1 MRKVISSILLL
12 ILLTGCLNGGNV
24 DKKVLRVYMPS
35 EFIDESVIYE
45 FEDMFG
51 VKVITE
57 EFESNEQMYTK
68 LMAGNNYDILIP
80 SDYMIDRLIH
90 EDYLQ
95 EIDKELIPNLEYVQT
110 DLLNPSY
117 DVSNDFSVPYF
128 FGSVGIVYDK
138 TKVSLNEL
146 QNEGWEILKNEKY
159 YNDIYFYDS
168 ERDAFMI
175 ALKALGYSMNTSDL
189 NEVDEAYEWLS
200 EMAMT
205 MSPVYVLDTV
215 IESMLDANKSM
226 AVMYSGDAA
235 FVMSEN
241 EDIGFFMPN
250 EGTNIWVD
258 AMVIPKN
265 AKEVELAN
273 EWMNF
278 MLDFDIAMMNSEEV
292 GYSSPVSDVYSELS
306 GEDGLFY
313 GNAAY
318 TPRLDGVNDETFS
331 HNEELRKAISNLWI
345 KVKAK

>member
-1 MRKVISSILLL
+1 MRKIISLAIVFM
-12 ILLTGCLNGGNV
+12 LLTGCLNGGNV

-35 EFIDESVIYE
+35 EYIDESVIYE

-51 VKVITE
+51 VKLITE

-95 EIDKELIPNLEYVQT
+95 QIDSELIPNLEYVQK
-110 DLLNPSY
+110 DLLNPTY
-117 DVSNDFSVPYF
+117 DRNNEYSVPYF

-138 TKVSLNEL
+138 TKVSLSEL
-146 QNEGWEILKNEKY
+146 ESEGWNILKNEKY
-159 YNDIYFYDS
+159 YNDVYFYDS

-175 ALKALGYSMNTSDL
+175 ALKALGYSMNTSNL
-189 NEVDEAYEWLS
+189 NEVDEAYSWLS

-215 IESMLDANKSM
+215 IESMLDTNKSM

-241 EDIGFFMPN
+241 ADVGFYMPT

-258 AMVIPKN
+258 AMVIPNN
-265 AKEVELAN
+265 AKEVDLAN

-278 MLDFDIAMMNSEEV
+278 MLDYDIAMMNSEEV
-292 GYSSPVSDVYSELS
+292 GYSSPVSDVYVELS
-306 GEDGLFY
+306 GEDGMFY
-313 GNAAY
+313 ENTAY
-318 TPRLDGVNDETFS
+318 TPRLDGENDETFA